1 MQYECAAK
9 CGKFGNDLKKCSRCR
24 VVHYCSSKCQ
34 KDDWV
39 GEHKVKCGEMLK
51 SPQHEK
57 ARKLRKRLIHLLSTI
72 PLLELMVAKEIEVGH
87 VYEVKSIGT
96 QYLIKGYDGE
106 GEIPTDRYRFVL
118 IEGGSMAF
126 CSTSLREIVENAP
139 NHSAY

>member
-1 MQYECAAK
+1 M
-9 CGKFGNDLKKCSRCR
+9 
-24 VVHYCSSKCQ
+24 
-34 KDDWV
+34 

-96 QYLIKGYDGE
+96 KYLIKGWDGE
-106 GEIPTDRYRFVL
+106 GEIPRDRYTFVL
-118 IEGGSMAF
+118 LEDGSMAT
-126 CSTSLREIVENAP
+126 CSMRLQEIVENAS
-139 NHSAY
+139 NHSTC